1 MPYTK
6 DLNSEMEKATFSH
19 DIASQVLYPL
29 LTASMETVLNH
40 VLYQENV
47 LKPAR
52 NRLAGKVLAL
62 SINEFP
68 RSIYLVFSEQQVDV
82 LSQWDDE
89 IDCLIKTKLLTLIKL
104 RDRQKMSELI
114 NRGDITIDGDM
125 QVVQNWSALLD
136 MAQWDPAQYLAPY
149 IGDIAAQGLTV
160 VAGKG
165 VQLFSSLLSHQKD
178 YLRDALI
185 EEWKTAPSAL
195 ETVHFYD
202 EIEEVAQ
209 QTAELEKRLGILEKK

>member
-1 MPYTK
+1 
-6 DLNSEMEKATFSH
+6 MEKATFSH

-29 LTASMETVLNH
+29 ITASMETALNH

-68 RSIYLVFSEQQVDV
+68 QSIYLIFSEQQVDV
-82 LSQWDDE
+82 LTQWNDE
-89 IDCLIKTKLLTLIKL
+89 TDCTIKTKLLTLIKL
-104 RDRQKMSELI
+104 TDRQKLSELI
-114 NRGDITIDGDM
+114 NRGDITIEGDM

-136 MAQWDPAQYLAPY
+136 MAPWEPAQYLAPY
-149 IGDIAAQGLTV
+149 IGDLAAEGLSL
-160 VAGKG
+160 AANKG
-165 VQLFSSLLSHQKD
+165 LKLFTTLFGRQKA

-185 EEWKTAPSAL
+185 EEWKTAPSTL

-202 EIEEVAQ
+202 EIEQLAQ
-209 QTAELEKRLGILEKK
+209 QTAELEKRLSTLEKK

>member
-1 MPYTK
+1 
-6 DLNSEMEKATFSH
+6 MEKATFSH

-29 LTASMETVLNH
+29 LTASMETALNH

-68 RSIYLVFSEQQVDV
+68 HSIYLIFREQQVDV
-82 LSQWDDE
+82 LSQWNDE
-89 IDCLIKTKLLTLIKL
+89 TDCTIKTKLLTLIKL
-104 RDRQKMSELI
+104 TDRQKMSELI
-114 NRGDITIDGDM
+114 NRGDISIEGDM

-149 IGDIAAQGLTV
+149 IGDLAAQGLSNV
-160 VAGKG
+160 VGKG
-165 VQLFSSLLSHQKD
+165 IQTFSGLFSRQKT

-185 EEWKTAPSAL
+185 EEWKTAPSTL
-195 ETVHFYD
+195 ETIHFYD
-202 EIEEVAQ
+202 EIEQVAQ
-209 QTAELEKRLGILEKK
+209 QTAELEKRLGKLEKK